1 MNIEQFTKADRLR
14 VSRPLQNR
22 AKRAHESPQ
31 VTNNGKAR
39 RVVSIEQIKGL
50 SNVFVHEYFGVD
62 TNIVW
67 EILKGD
73 IPDLK
78 VRISEILNSLD

>member
-1 MNIEQFTKADRLR
+1 MGADQSLR
-14 VSRPLQNR
+14 
-22 AKRAHESPQ
+22 
-31 VTNNGKAR
+31 
-39 RVVSIEQIKGL
+39 
-50 SNVFVHEYFGVD
+50 NVFVHEYFGVD

-78 VRISEILNSLD
+78 VRISAILNSLD